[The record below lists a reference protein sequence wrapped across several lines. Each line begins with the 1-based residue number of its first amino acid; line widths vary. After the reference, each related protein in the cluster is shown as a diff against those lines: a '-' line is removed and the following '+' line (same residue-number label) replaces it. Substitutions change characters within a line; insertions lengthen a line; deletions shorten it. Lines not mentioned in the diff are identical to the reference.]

1 MANHAGSRPR
11 RRVADANETGK
22 HAERRPA
29 PGCRMGGDMAY
40 RDILVYLD
48 PTVERIGLAG
58 ALAKAHGGLLIGVD
72 VSAPSAG
79 LEAETGAEVNRA
91 FSDTTRPSGL
101 TTVFVPADKPGES
114 DSFTHCVDLM
124 IAPGPGSL
132 AHSVVRRGALDRAL
146 LESGAPMLMLPPEW
160 TPGPVGDN
168 VVIAWNG
175 GREALR
181 AVHDAMP
188 MLERAKKVT
197 LFAFSSRPS
206 ALRKSAEMLVDH
218 LAAHGVKAEH
228 ISDWTN
234 TGDLTAVE
242 ALFANLDTQ
251 DADLI
256 VAGAFGHSRIYEG
269 LFGGVTLDLMHQ
281 QSLPVLMSH

>member
-1 MANHAGSRPR
+1 
-11 RRVADANETGK
+11 
-22 HAERRPA
+22 
-29 PGCRMGGDMAY
+29 MAY
-40 RDILVYLD
+40 GDILVYLD
-48 PTVERIGLAG
+48 PTVETVERIRLAVS
-58 ALAKAHGGLLIGVD
+58 LAKAHAARLIGVD

-79 LEAETGAEVNRA
+79 QEAETAAAISRT

-114 DSFTHCVDLM
+114 DSFVHCIDLM
-124 IAPGPGSL
+124 IAPGPESL
-132 AHSVVRRGALDRAL
+132 AHSVIRRGALDRAL

-168 VVIAWNG
+168 IIAWNA

-188 MLERAKKVT
+188 LLEKAKKVT

-242 ALFANLDTQ
+242 ALFASLDTQ

>member
-1 MANHAGSRPR
+1 
-11 RRVADANETGK
+11 
-22 HAERRPA
+22 
-29 PGCRMGGDMAY
+29 MAY
-40 RDILVYLD
+40 KDILVYLD
-48 PTVERIGLAG
+48 PTVETVERIRLAV
-58 ALAKAHGGLLIGVD
+58 ALAKAHGARLIGVD
-72 VSAPSAG
+72 VSSPAAG
-79 LEAETGAEVNRA
+79 QEAETEEAVSRT
-91 FSDTTRPSGL
+91 FSDTTRESGL
-101 TTVFVPADKPGES
+101 TTVYAPGNKAGEADN
-114 DSFTHCVDLM
+114 FTHCVDLM
-124 IAPGPGSL
+124 IAPGPESL
-132 AHSVVRRGALDRAL
+132 AHAHSPGALDRAL

-160 TPGPVGDN
+160 TPGPVGEN
-168 VVIAWNG
+168 IVIAWNA

-188 MLERAKKVT
+188 LLERAKKVT
-197 LFAFSSRPS
+197 LFAFSSQPS

-242 ALFANLDTQ
+242 ALFASLDTQ

-256 VAGAFGHSRIYEG
+256 VAGAFGHSRLYEG
-269 LFGGVTLDLMHQ
+269 LFGGVTRDLMHQ